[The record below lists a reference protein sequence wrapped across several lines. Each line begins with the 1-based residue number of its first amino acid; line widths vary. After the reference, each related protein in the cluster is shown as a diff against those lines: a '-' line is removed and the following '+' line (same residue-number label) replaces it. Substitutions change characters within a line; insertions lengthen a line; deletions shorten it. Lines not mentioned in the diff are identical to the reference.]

1 MKVYVLTKKSII
13 VYGAYS
19 LIALFVI
26 YFASYGI
33 SVATSSSNRLIPIYN
48 VDTANKQI
56 AITFD
61 AAWGADDTDEIIS
74 IFKEHNAKATF
85 FVLGEWVDK
94 YPECVKALSDEG
106 HYIASHSNTHDSLAK
121 MNRSDIEKQLTTCN
135 QKIQKVTGK
144 KNKLLR
150 APSGDYNNNVIEVAT
165 ALDMYVI
172 QWNVDSLDYQKLS
185 EDEIYKRVVSNAKNG
200 DIVLFHNDVK
210 NTPKVLPKI
219 IKELQ
224 SQGFELVTVDKL
236 IHKENYVINHAG
248 TQQLLKNNEKE
259 SAKQK

>member
-94 YPECVKALSDEG
+94 YPECVKAL
-106 HYIASHSNTHDSLAK
+106 
-121 MNRSDIEKQLTTCN
+121 
-135 QKIQKVTGK
+135 
-144 KNKLLR
+144 
-150 APSGDYNNNVIEVAT
+150 
-165 ALDMYVI
+165 
-172 QWNVDSLDYQKLS
+172 
-185 EDEIYKRVVSNAKNG
+185 
-200 DIVLFHNDVK
+200 
-210 NTPKVLPKI
+210 
-219 IKELQ
+219 
-224 SQGFELVTVDKL
+224 
-236 IHKENYVINHAG
+236 
-248 TQQLLKNNEKE
+248 
-259 SAKQK
+259 